1 MRCYKIGVRIAEVRT
16 ASGLEAH
23 FPCAQQEPIGI
34 GLTRDSIGFTV
45 GNIKQAREE
54 LRLHIFHA
62 AFKFVGHNTQLL
74 PASMELFE
82 GFRHPL
88 EFARQAQ
95 TEFAIQT
102 LKITKYLFGLLFGSP
117 IGHCQAR

>member
-1 MRCYKIGVRIAEVRT
+1 M
-16 ASGLEAH
+16 
-23 FPCAQQEPIGI
+23 
-34 GLTRDSIGFTV
+34 

-62 AFKFVGHNTQLL
+62 TFKFVGHDTQLL

-95 TEFAIQT
+95 TEFAIQA
-102 LKITKYLFGLLFGSP
+102 LIIAKHLFDLLFGSP
-117 IGHCQAR
+117 IGHCQAH